1 MMNKEE
7 VIKIL
12 ENFRNYDGISF
23 DDAHPEAMR
32 IIANA
37 LDILYARIF
46 QNPFPIS
53 PLLDP
58 KCKEDNNDKFFLNI
72 EQATRAGYSTLDL
85 NKQIYGEFVGIDEKE
100 NSK

>member
-37 LDILYARIF
+37 LDVLYARIF
-46 QNPFPIS
+46 PNLFQIS

-58 KCKEDNNDKFFLNI
+58 KYEKDNQDAFFSNI
-72 EQATRAGYSTLDL
+72 EQATRAGYSMRDL

-100 NSK
+100 D